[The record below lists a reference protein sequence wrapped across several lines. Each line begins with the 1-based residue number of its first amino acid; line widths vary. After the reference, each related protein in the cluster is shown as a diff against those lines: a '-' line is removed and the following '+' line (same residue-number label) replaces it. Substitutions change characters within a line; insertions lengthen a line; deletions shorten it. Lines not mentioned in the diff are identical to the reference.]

1 MNKKIKENKVTFFNN
16 IFYVN
21 ENVLTPR
28 KKTEATVWQ
37 AIKQI
42 ENLLYHNNELRVVDI
57 GTGSGNI
64 LISIAKY
71 FYNIKQI
78 NIKYLGIDIS
88 EKAIEVAEIN
98 RSLHLLEDKIDYI
111 VGDLHVNI
119 CFDKSDI
126 VVANLP
132 YLPSRM
138 STTHYVDTE
147 PDIAKFDLGNGC
159 ELAYN
164 LLEHLKRYP
173 PKIAIIEND
182 GSNVY
187 SLKQYCDSKLDNV
200 LVEIYFDK
208 DNLERGIVITW
219 L

>member
-64 LISIAKY
+64 LIS
-71 FYNIKQI
+71 
-78 NIKYLGIDIS
+78 IKYLGIDIS